1 MSKSNEITF
10 KLITLGN
17 SGVGKTSI
25 IKRYVYNIFE
35 TDNMATIGINFAFKE
50 LTLKNGKKVKLKLID
65 TSGEEKYQSLY
76 KSYYKNAEGV
86 LFVFDLSEIRSFNNI
101 SEWIKVYNEYNNDDK
116 IPRYLIGNK
125 CELDSKVD
133 DKLIDE
139 FLKQNTNY
147 TYKKISAA
155 QNIGLDLLFLE
166 IAEKISKNY
175 KVGKQQGKT
184 LHLKEDFEKNNN
196 NNKKYKCQICSLQ
209 NEAYQ

>member
-17 SGVGKTSI
+17 SGMGKTSI

-35 TDNMATIGINFAFKE
+35 TDNMATIGINFSFKE

-65 TSGEEKYQSLY
+65 TAGEEKYQSLS

-101 SEWIKVYNEYNNDDK
+101 SEWIKAYNEYNNDDK

-155 QNIGLDLLFLE
+155 QNIGVDELFLE
-166 IAEKISKNY
+166 IAEKMSKNY

-184 LHLKEDFEKNNN
+184 LHLKEEFENNN
-196 NNKKYKCQICSLQ
+196 NRKSNCQICSLQ

>member
-35 TDNMATIGINFAFKE
+35 TDNMATIGINFSFKE

-65 TSGEEKYQSLY
+65 TAGEEKYQSLS

-101 SEWIKVYNEYNNDDK
+101 SEWIKAYNEYNNDDK

-155 QNIGLDLLFLE
+155 QNIGVDELFLE
-166 IAEKISKNY
+166 IAEKMSKNY

-184 LHLKEDFEKNNN
+184 LHLKEEFENNYN
-196 NNKKYKCQICSLQ
+196 RKSNCQICSLQ

>member
-35 TDNMATIGINFAFKE
+35 TDNMATIGINFSFKE
-50 LTLKNGKKVKLKLID
+50 LTLKNGKKV
-65 TSGEEKYQSLY
+65 T
-76 KSYYKNAEGV
+76 
-86 LFVFDLSEIRSFNNI
+86 FNNI
-101 SEWIKVYNEYNNDDK
+101 SEWIKAYNEYNNDDK

-155 QNIGLDLLFLE
+155 QNIGVDELFLE
-166 IAEKISKNY
+166 IAEKMSKNY

-184 LHLKEDFEKNNN
+184 LHLKEEFENNN
-196 NNKKYKCQICSLQ
+196 NRKSNCQICSLQ

>member
-35 TDNMATIGINFAFKE
+35 TDNMATIGINFSFKE

-65 TSGEEKYQSLY
+65 TAGEEKYQSLS

-155 QNIGLDLLFLE
+155 QNIGVDELFLE
-166 IAEKISKNY
+166 IAEKMSKNY

-184 LHLKEDFEKNNN
+184 LHLKEEFENNN
-196 NNKKYKCQICSLQ
+196 NRKSNCQICSLQ

>member
-35 TDNMATIGINFAFKE
+35 TDNMATIGINFSFKE
-50 LTLKNGKKVKLKLID
+50 LTQKKKKKVKLKLID
-65 TSGEEKYQSLY
+65 TAGEEKYQSLS

-101 SEWIKVYNEYNNDDK
+101 SEWIKAYNEYNNDDK

-155 QNIGLDLLFLE
+155 QNIGVDELFLE
-166 IAEKISKNY
+166 IAEKMSKNY

-184 LHLKEDFEKNNN
+184 LHLKKEFENNN
-196 NNKKYKCQICSLQ
+196 NRKSNCQICSLQ

>member
-35 TDNMATIGINFAFKE
+35 IDNMATIGINFAFKE

-65 TSGEEKYQSLY
+65 TAGEEKYQSLS

-86 LFVFDLSEIRSFNNI
+86 LFVFDLTEIRSFNNI

-133 DKLIDE
+133 DKLIEE
-139 FLKQNTNY
+139 FLQQNTNY

-155 QNIGLDLLFLE
+155 QNIGVDDLFLE
-166 IAEKISKNY
+166 IAEKMAKNY
-175 KVGKQQGKT
+175 KVGKQKGKI
-184 LHLKEDFEKNNN
+184 LHLKEDFEDND
-196 NNKKYKCQICSLQ
+196 KKSKCQICSLQ
-209 NEAYQ
+209 NDTYQ

>member
-35 TDNMATIGINFAFKE
+35 TDNMATIGINFSFKE

-65 TSGEEKYQSLY
+65 TAGEEKYQSLS

-101 SEWIKVYNEYNNDDK
+101 SEWIKAYNEYNNDDK

-155 QNIGLDLLFLE
+155 QNIGVDELFLE
-166 IAEKISKNY
+166 IAEKMSKNY

-184 LHLKEDFEKNNN
+184 LHLKEEFENNN
-196 NNKKYKCQICSLQ
+196 NRKSNCQICSLQ